1 MVDRGVRDIKG
12 ESGLCEIVS
21 NQINKKKDRKY
32 TIPGNSR
39 NKNVTEIDQIKK

>member
-21 NQINKKKDRKY
+21 NQINKKKIGN
-32 TIPGNSR
+32 IPGNSR